1 MTFSK
6 LDSIRYASHIEDC
19 LQVVVAAAEYDTD
32 IFLVQKVKLQKI
44 VEEVRFS
51 GLHNDSSLK
60 GPVGM
65 YVSSFQA
72 ALQEYKSALPANLQ
86 QNSQYHQPC
95 RSCITKLALWCP
107 QASILLNYFSAKI
120 QLYQICFQIPPPAD
134 DNSRFQRMEVLSAC
148 LSAARSFFEVWFS
161 LPSALYFS
169 LSFKLC
175 LFNAEDWDLS
185 QVLRTI
191 HMSSITEE
199 MANRMEEAS
208 TTFGREGDLS
218 SFAVSARNLRLAK
231 IWYEAKLAAST
242 VVVDPYKQ
250 VNGVNADSIVIGN
263 KFDVWNEDLWRGFI
277 TNWDMVR

>member
-1 MTFSK
+1 
-6 LDSIRYASHIEDC
+6 
-19 LQVVVAAAEYDTD
+19 
-32 IFLVQKVKLQKI
+32 
-44 VEEVRFS
+44 
-51 GLHNDSSLK
+51 
-60 GPVGM
+60 
-65 YVSSFQA
+65 
-72 ALQEYKSALPANLQ
+72 
-86 QNSQYHQPC
+86 
-95 RSCITKLALWCP
+95 
-107 QASILLNYFSAKI
+107 
-120 QLYQICFQIPPPAD
+120 
-134 DNSRFQRMEVLSAC
+134 
-148 LSAARSFFEVWFS
+148 
-161 LPSALYFS
+161 LYFS
-169 LSFKLC
+169 LSFINFGQLTRALIVASKLC